1 MNKIVF
7 IILNLIIFIPGVIV
21 AQESEES
28 KLSFGLNMG
37 VGQNNNAYRMNPES
51 YARYNHQYYE
61 GDLHFTTGINI
72 GYFISERFRP
82 RFEFRYSEMKYGLF
96 WDENYPQF
104 DRTETKLFTL
114 NYNIQFDYLLLNS
127 RSFQLFIS
135 PGLVGEFI
143 VDYYNRNYLA
153 DGSKNLDNYSAVT
166 QQYSEEIAGL
176 NLSLIAKYKFNENLG
191 LTLTPGYNYYLKK
204 WLPSNDKNY
213 TRTLL
218 NIGVEYS
225 FPF

>member
-1 MNKIVF
+1 MKKTF
-7 IILNLIIFIPGVIV
+7 FAIITLVLINSITSS
-21 AQESEES
+21 AQESEKS
-28 KLSFGLNMG
+28 KLSFGING
-37 VGQNNNAYRMNPES
+37 GIGQNKNAYRMNPET
-51 YARYNHQYYE
+51 YTTYNHQYYE
-61 GDLHFTTGINI
+61 GDIHFTMGINI

-82 RFEFRYSEMKYGLF
+82 RFEFRYSEMKYGLY

-114 NYNIQFDYLLLNS
+114 NYNLQFDYLMVNTN
-127 RSFQLFIS
+127 RFQLFIS

-143 VDYYNRNYLA
+143 VDSQNRNYLT

-213 TRTLL
+213 TKTLL

-225 FPF
+225 LPF